1 MLYYFGYY
9 SFLTNMVIMFK
20 ERRYS
25 VLAYRLVSTMTK
37 MLSTLKL
44 STLILLAGFLLS
56 LLQGCVASR
65 KDVLVVENRTMEIRS
80 DLNRLQGEIE
90 QGLKAVERLDGK
102 YDFNNSLFIDTRS
115 LNWVMDAIVTI
126 QTRTLFEGFRSS
138 EPFIKVSRGTG
149 VVSGRYVLTLNHVVT
164 QDSLEVRTPFG
175 AVRVPLEKL
184 KETTYLVSENR
195 EIALKEVLRDPN
207 LDIALFEIPQDDLAL
222 PSLPCP
228 VGNSNDL
235 SVGNFLYVVGNP
247 FNSGINVREGIV
259 SSLLGLEG
267 VEEIAVVRDN
277 LFIISNGVV
286 PGDSGGPVLGLR
298 DGVPELVGLVQGTL
312 GSTRIG
318 WAVKINP
325 ILESLSKHL
334 GKREFCVAHSNEPTF
349 SSDVPATN

>member
-1 MLYYFGYY
+1 
-9 SFLTNMVIMFK
+9 MVIMFK

-90 QGLKAVERLDGK
+90 QRLKAVERLDGK

-175 AVRVPLEKL
+175 AVRVPLEKP

-235 SVGNFLYVVGNP
+235 SVGNFLYVVGN
-247 FNSGINVREGIV
+247 
-259 SSLLGLEG
+259 
-267 VEEIAVVRDN
+267 AVVRDN